1 MCDADI
7 RSQLMSNVILTGGNS
22 LLTGFSER
30 LVTDLQARTPPALR
44 FKLINLQS
52 QQQTAERLF
61 RYLNYFKLH
70 LIISNP
76 VLGLVALYWLPWEHF
91 IKCGFLKKN
100 MKSKEKHVLR
110 PSVSKFITFCLYSI
124 FYCALPQ
131 NHYIALYDIY
141 IFIFK
146 NGLKSGR
153 ES

>member
-61 RYLNYFKLH
+61 RYLNYFRK
-70 LIISNP
+70 P
-76 VLGLVALYWLPWEHF
+76 TDV
-91 IKCGFLKKN
+91 IKVPADF
-100 MKSKEKHVLR
+100 
-110 PSVSKFITFCLYSI
+110 
-124 FYCALPQ
+124 
-131 NHYIALYDIY
+131 
-141 IFIFK
+141 
-146 NGLKSGR
+146 
-153 ES
+153 

>member
-61 RYLNYFKLH
+61 SPWIGGSILASMGTFH
-70 LIISNP
+70 QMWISKKEYEEQGKTC
-76 VLGLVALYWLPWEHF
+76 VET
-91 IKCGFLKKN
+91 KCL
-100 MKSKEKHVLR
+100 
-110 PSVSKFITFCLYSI
+110 
-124 FYCALPQ
+124 
-131 NHYIALYDIY
+131 
-141 IFIFK
+141 
-146 NGLKSGR
+146 
-153 ES
+153 